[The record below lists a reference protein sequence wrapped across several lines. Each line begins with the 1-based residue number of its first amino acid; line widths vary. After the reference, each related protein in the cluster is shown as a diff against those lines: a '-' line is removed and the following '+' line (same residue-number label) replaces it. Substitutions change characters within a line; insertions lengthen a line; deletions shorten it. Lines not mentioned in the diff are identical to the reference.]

1 MPIDDTE
8 DEFEDEDDDVEDEDD
23 DEEEL
28 PPTTYYVLDSTADD
42 EADITRGP
50 RLKGPLDNWMGGE
63 RWAVDVPSNLVF
75 QIEEDDEGVML
86 PFFNDVVPL
95 MRVDLLKALR
105 EAGVDN
111 IDDYP
116 AIIRETRSG
125 REYRDYRVVNIIGAV
140 RAADLAASDVEPSGF
155 DGSFDIDAFFNT
167 LKLDESAAQGL
178 LLFRLAESVG
188 TILVHAKVR
197 EHVEKSGIE
206 HMEFVHPAE
215 WSG

>member
-1 MPIDDTE
+1 MPKDDSE
-8 DEFEDEDDDVEDEDD
+8 DQFEADDDEDLDDEDD
-23 DEEEL
+23 EEL

-63 RWAVDVPSNLVF
+63 RWAVDVPKSLVF
-75 QIEEDDEGVML
+75 QIDEDDEGVML
-86 PFFNDVVPL
+86 PFFNDVIPL
-95 MRVDLLKALR
+95 MRLDLLNALR
-105 EAGVDN
+105 DAGVDN

-116 AIIRETRSG
+116 AIIRETRTG

-155 DGSFDIDAFFNT
+155 DGDFDIDAFFNT
-167 LKLDESAAQGL
+167 LELDESAAQGL
-178 LLFRLAESVG
+178 LLFRLAESVA
-188 TILVHAKVR
+188 TILVHARVR
-197 EHVEKSGIE
+197 EQIERKGIE
-206 HMEFVHPAE
+206 HLEFVHPAE